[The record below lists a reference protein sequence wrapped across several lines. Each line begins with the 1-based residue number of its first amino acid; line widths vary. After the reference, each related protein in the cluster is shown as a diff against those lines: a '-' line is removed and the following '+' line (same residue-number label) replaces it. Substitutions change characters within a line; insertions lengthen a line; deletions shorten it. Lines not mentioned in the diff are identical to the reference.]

1 MKKANPL
8 ENLESKSYENGL
20 NIASMRPLG
29 TKASSW
35 TSFKYGG
42 GKTIQIDNSLWVFL
56 IR

>member
-42 GKTIQIDNSLWVFL
+42 EKQFK
-56 IR
+56 